1 MLSIVLLVAVIGGAV
16 VWIQRDKVSE
26 IDQRAVDHTFVDG
39 KMVSCE
45 LGDEFYDSVAW
56 KDVYQPNLSDDF
68 CSGWFET
75 AEGDIAVELHL
86 DEEPKEGRALSYFVS
101 GWDETKSD
109 DSNDPWCM
117 MNTDR
122 PGLEDLQLTVAASC
136 EPLYPIASKLSDLSD
151 IAAGEAPSNDD
162 DVSVDTTVSVA
173 GQNYTQLLA
182 KAGALGDGGSI
193 ESLQLEQAKLA
204 LTDVDVTPFG
214 ESKLD
219 GEDSEICVDAT
230 LNIGR
235 YKYSHNRIFDVPGI
249 AVMNPA
255 GQVFWLEWEEKR
267 EYVEEYEDI
276 DLSYCGEHTG
286 HFRDATYLL
295 LGYDPV
301 NHEFDPVWKFD
312 INGEEGIY

>member
-1 MLSIVLLVAVIGGAV
+1 MELTQFGKISEEDQAIVDNA
-16 VWIQRDKVSE
+16 
-26 IDQRAVDHTFVDG
+26 FVDG
-39 KMVSCE
+39 KMATCE

-56 KDVYQPNLSDDF
+56 RDVYQPNLSDDF

-86 DEEPKEGRALSYFVS
+86 DAEPMEGTTYPSSIS
-101 GWDETKSD
+101 GWDRTNVGDSD
-109 DSNDPWCM
+109 DPLCM
-117 MNTDR
+117 MDTDQ
-122 PGLEDLQLTVAASC
+122 PGLEDIQLTVAASC
-136 EPLYPIASKLSDLSD
+136 EPLHPIASKLSDLSA
-151 IAAGEAPSNDD
+151 ISAGEVPSNDD

-173 GQNYTQLLA
+173 GQNYSQLLA
-182 KAGALGDGGSI
+182 RAGDLGAGGSI
-193 ESLQLEQAKLA
+193 ESMQLEHAKLA

-219 GEDSEICVDAT
+219 GEDSEVCVDAT
-230 LNIGR
+230 LNIGK
-235 YKYSHNRIFDVPGI
+235 YKYSHDRSFDVPGI

-255 GQVFWLEWEEKR
+255 GQVLWLDWEEKR

-286 HFRDATYLL
+286 RFRDATYLL

-301 NHEFDPVWKFD
+301 HRKFDPVWKFD
-312 INGEEGIY
+312 LNGEEGI